1 VTAQRS
7 EHVAVYPGSFDPLT
21 LGHDDIIRR
30 ALKIVDRLI
39 VAVAETST
47 QEKHALFTIEERV
60 ELISRVYAGEPAV
73 EVVSFSGLLVAF
85 ARSRDARLIIR
96 GLRAVSDF
104 EYEFQ
109 MALMNRSLWPELDV
123 IFMAPDNRYTFLSAS
138 LVREVAR
145 LGGDVSEYVPPLVLE
160 GMVGRFGSG
169 ARGRP

>member
-1 VTAQRS
+1 
-7 EHVAVYPGSFDPLT
+7 VAVYPGSFDPLT

-30 ALKIVDRLI
+30 GLRIVDRLI

-47 QEKHALFTIEERV
+47 QDKRGLFTIEERV
-60 ELISRVYAGEPAV
+60 EVIASMYADEAAL
-73 EVVSFSGLLVAF
+73 EVVSFSGLLVDF

-145 LGGDVSEYVPPLVLE
+145 LGGDVSDYVPPAVLE
-160 GMVGRFGSG
+160 RMVERFGPS
-169 ARGRP
+169 ARGDA